1 MMAQPIIIPSPGRW
15 SQEDQKFKIWG
26 QLGLLHRALSHP
38 PLMKSSMHIVLVFCF
53 SDNWCCLGTF
63 LDSKAHFHVY
73 TKVYNTMTEE
83 EQASFYNK
91 GLLWQTCRKL
101 AADLPVWSVLYQG
114 LVCTL
119 PEGFHQQWSK
129 MSVQLLLLIVCF
141 FYSVMS

>member
-1 MMAQPIIIPSPGRW
+1 MQICVNMA
-15 SQEDQKFKIWG
+15 F
-26 QLGLLHRALSHP
+26 L
-38 PLMKSSMHIVLVFCF
+38 VLNEAFCF

-63 LDSKAHFHVY
+63 LDSKAHFQVY

-91 GLLWQTCRKL
+91 GLLWQACRKL
-101 AADLPVWSVLYQG
+101 AADLPVWSALYQG

-129 MSVQLLLLIVCF
+129 MSVQLLLLIVCL
-141 FYSVMS
+141 FYSVVS